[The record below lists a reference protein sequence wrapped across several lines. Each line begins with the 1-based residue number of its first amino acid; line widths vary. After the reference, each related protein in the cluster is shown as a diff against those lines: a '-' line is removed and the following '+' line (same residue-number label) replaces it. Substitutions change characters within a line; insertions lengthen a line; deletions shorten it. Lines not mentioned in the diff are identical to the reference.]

1 MEAVEENLRIL
12 ELSARLLKWN
22 ENDPPAY
29 KDILA
34 ARLRAKFYGAQ
45 VVMYRPFV
53 REVLQYSWS
62 VRQQERV
69 QPKSEILKEIPKDE
83 IPGSAFQSR
92 PSVTASKKDMSEDD
106 IAKRNFDKNEWHYIE
121 LGIKALINSTKAF
134 WGLGDE
140 RLIVTNVFGTAHA

>member
-1 MEAVEENLRIL
+1 MEAVERNLEIF
-12 ELSARLLKWN
+12 ELSTRLFKWK
-22 ENDPPAY
+22 ENDPPA

-53 REVLQYSWS
+53 RQVLQYSWS

-69 QPKSEILKEIPKDE
+69 QPKSEIMKEIPEDE
-83 IPGSAFQSR
+83 IPGSAFQSK
-92 PSVTASKKDMSEDD
+92 PSVTATKKDMSEDD
-106 IAKRNFDKNEWHYIE
+106 IVKRNFDKNEWHYFE
-121 LGIKALINSTKAF
+121 LGIKALFNSTKAF
-134 WGLGDE
+134 WGMGPE